1 MSDNIEKIPLD
12 ARLLSFAIIELN
24 ISRRNV
30 AIYPRDHPSVERSLS
45 NAFKFLK
52 QLFDI
57 RSEITLAIA
66 KDTLIIDHYHLD
78 KKNPVFSD
86 FARTLSRMNIAYVT
100 LKKGLTKDELYRFHR
115 FITEKTENMT
125 VQNLKEV
132 YRKYDVTHA
141 DIGFIDYRKF
151 ITREDH
157 SAQQA
162 QKAPIWERYIY
173 GLIEGTLQGEAIDNE
188 VKDIPPELLAQLI
201 NKVSD
206 RNMKEESYDKVITAY
221 MKSSSE
227 SMFSGQDLK
236 RLLSFIER
244 LRPELKERFL
254 SSTVKTFSEDTQSA
268 YQSMKKMSVDEIER
282 FLDTVNKH
290 RISIPP
296 ALTSLIDKFSY
307 NTEVSSEALYLEEE
321 LIEDDEFDL
330 SSLTELFNEEKAG
343 QADITKDL
351 QEIQALLAFDASEL
365 KTSQLMEFEN
375 EFNEEFTD
383 KRFHQIILELMVS
396 RTVSADDYQACVNSI
411 REQAQQLLWM
421 GQYGQLLD
429 ALKILALNKKE
440 NRFPDMNSKALQY
453 YHSPHFMAQVVE
465 SFRLLGRQLKKEV
478 WMLCDYY
485 DREIIPYLLDAL
497 IEEESQI
504 VRRFLMDVLKLYGD
518 KIIPE
523 AVKRL
528 QDDRWFVKR
537 NMLYILQ
544 DTDTREVS
552 KSIRP
557 FYKDENPKVSVLALK
572 CLLNSRDHY
581 AIEIIRENLVSN
593 SKEVFEQALTFSSS
607 FKLKEVVGDLISL
620 LKKQERTGADILDK
634 IPIVKALGEI
644 ADPQALDVLREFA
657 SSKSIF
663 LKKMLDQLKEEIY
676 KTLKNYPYE
685 LVKDL
690 VEAGIESK
698 NDVIKR
704 ESLHLRRRTSE

>member
-78 KKNPVFSD
+78 KKNPVFID
-86 FARTLSRMNIAYVT
+86 FAHTLSRMNIAYVT

-115 FITEKTENMT
+115 FITEKIENMT
-125 VQNLKEV
+125 VQNLKEA
-132 YRKYDVTHA
+132 YRKCDVTHA
-141 DIGFIDYRKF
+141 DIGFVDYRKF

-307 NTEVSSEALYLEEE
+307 NAEVSSEAIYLEED

-396 RTVSADDYQACVNSI
+396 RTVSADDYQVCVNSI

-421 GQYGQLLD
+421 GQYAQLLD
-429 ALKILALNKKE
+429 ALKIFALNKKE

-465 SFRLLGRQLKKEV
+465 SFKLLGRQLKKEV

-497 IEEESQI
+497 IKEESQI

-537 NMLYILQ
+537 NMLYMLQ

-552 KSIRP
+552 EFIRP
-557 FYKDENPKVSVLALK
+557 FCKDENPKVSVLALK

-607 FKLKEVVGDLISL
+607 FKLKEVVGDLMSL
-620 LKKQERTGADILDK
+620 LKKQERTGTDILDK

-704 ESLHLRRRTSE
+704 ESLHLRRRISE

>member
-1 MSDNIEKIPLD
+1 
-12 ARLLSFAIIELN
+12 
-24 ISRRNV
+24 
-30 AIYPRDHPSVERSLS
+30 
-45 NAFKFLK
+45 
-52 QLFDI
+52 
-57 RSEITLAIA
+57 
-66 KDTLIIDHYHLD
+66 
-78 KKNPVFSD
+78 
-86 FARTLSRMNIAYVT
+86 
-100 LKKGLTKDELYRFHR
+100 
-115 FITEKTENMT
+115 
-125 VQNLKEV
+125 
-132 YRKYDVTHA
+132 
-141 DIGFIDYRKF
+141 
-151 ITREDH
+151 
-157 SAQQA
+157 
-162 QKAPIWERYIY
+162 
-173 GLIEGTLQGEAIDNE
+173 
-188 VKDIPPELLAQLI
+188 
-201 NKVSD
+201 
-206 RNMKEESYDKVITAY
+206 
-221 MKSSSE
+221 
-227 SMFSGQDLK
+227 
-236 RLLSFIER
+236 
-244 LRPELKERFL
+244 
-254 SSTVKTFSEDTQSA
+254 
-268 YQSMKKMSVDEIER
+268 
-282 FLDTVNKH
+282 
-290 RISIPP
+290 
-296 ALTSLIDKFSY
+296 
-307 NTEVSSEALYLEEE
+307 
-321 LIEDDEFDL
+321 
-330 SSLTELFNEEKAG
+330 
-343 QADITKDL
+343 
-351 QEIQALLAFDASEL
+351 
-365 KTSQLMEFEN
+365 
-375 EFNEEFTD
+375 
-383 KRFHQIILELMVS
+383 
-396 RTVSADDYQACVNSI
+396 
-411 REQAQQLLWM
+411 
-421 GQYGQLLD
+421 
-429 ALKILALNKKE
+429 
-440 NRFPDMNSKALQY
+440 
-453 YHSPHFMAQVVE
+453 
-465 SFRLLGRQLKKEV
+465 
-478 WMLCDYY
+478 MLCDYY

-620 LKKQERTGADILDK
+620 LKKQERTGTDILDK

>member
-1 MSDNIEKIPLD
+1 
-12 ARLLSFAIIELN
+12 
-24 ISRRNV
+24 
-30 AIYPRDHPSVERSLS
+30 
-45 NAFKFLK
+45 
-52 QLFDI
+52 
-57 RSEITLAIA
+57 
-66 KDTLIIDHYHLD
+66 
-78 KKNPVFSD
+78 
-86 FARTLSRMNIAYVT
+86 MNIAYVT

-115 FITEKTENMT
+115 FITEKTENVT
-125 VQNLKEV
+125 VQNLKEA
-132 YRKYDVTHA
+132 YRKYDVTHV
-141 DIGFIDYRKF
+141 DIGFVDYRKF

-162 QKAPIWERYIY
+162 QKAPLWERYIY

-254 SSTVKTFSEDTQSA
+254 SSTVKTFSEDTKSA
-268 YQSMKKMSVDEIER
+268 YQAMKKMSVDEIER
-282 FLDTVNKH
+282 FLDIVNKH

-307 NTEVSSEALYLEEE
+307 NAEVSSEALYLEEE

-375 EFNEEFTD
+375 EFNEEFTE

-421 GQYGQLLD
+421 GQYAQLLD

-465 SFRLLGRQLKKEV
+465 SFKLLGRQLKKEV

-497 IEEESQI
+497 IKEESQI

-552 KSIRP
+552 ESIRP
-557 FYKDENPKVSVLALK
+557 FCKDENPKVSVLALK

-593 SKEVFEQALTFSSS
+593 SKEVFEQAVAFSSS

-704 ESLHLRRRTSE
+704 ESLHLRGRTSE

>member
-1 MSDNIEKIPLD
+1 
-12 ARLLSFAIIELN
+12 
-24 ISRRNV
+24 V
-30 AIYPRDHPSVERSLS
+30 
-45 NAFKFLK
+45 
-52 QLFDI
+52 
-57 RSEITLAIA
+57 
-66 KDTLIIDHYHLD
+66 
-78 KKNPVFSD
+78 
-86 FARTLSRMNIAYVT
+86 
-100 LKKGLTKDELYRFHR
+100 
-115 FITEKTENMT
+115 T
-125 VQNLKEV
+125 VQNLKEA
-132 YRKYDVTHA
+132 YRKCDVTHA
-141 DIGFIDYRKF
+141 DIGFVDYRKF

-268 YQSMKKMSVDEIER
+268 NQAMKKLSVDEIER

-307 NTEVSSEALYLEEE
+307 NAEVSSEALYLEEE

-375 EFNEEFTD
+375 EFNEEFTE

-396 RTVSADDYQACVNSI
+396 RTVSADDYQVCVNSI
-411 REQAQQLLWM
+411 REQAPKLLWM
-421 GQYGQLLD
+421 GQYAQLLD
-429 ALKILALNKKE
+429 ALKIFALNMKE

-465 SFRLLGRQLKKEV
+465 SFKLLGRQLKKEV

-620 LKKQERTGADILDK
+620 LKKQEKTGTDILDK

-690 VEAGIESK
+690 VEAGTESQ

>member
-1 MSDNIEKIPLD
+1 
-12 ARLLSFAIIELN
+12 
-24 ISRRNV
+24 
-30 AIYPRDHPSVERSLS
+30 
-45 NAFKFLK
+45 
-52 QLFDI
+52 
-57 RSEITLAIA
+57 
-66 KDTLIIDHYHLD
+66 
-78 KKNPVFSD
+78 
-86 FARTLSRMNIAYVT
+86 
-100 LKKGLTKDELYRFHR
+100 
-115 FITEKTENMT
+115 
-125 VQNLKEV
+125 
-132 YRKYDVTHA
+132 
-141 DIGFIDYRKF
+141 
-151 ITREDH
+151 
-157 SAQQA
+157 
-162 QKAPIWERYIY
+162 
-173 GLIEGTLQGEAIDNE
+173 
-188 VKDIPPELLAQLI
+188 
-201 NKVSD
+201 
-206 RNMKEESYDKVITAY
+206 
-221 MKSSSE
+221 
-227 SMFSGQDLK
+227 MFSGQDLK
-236 RLLSFIER
+236 RLLSFIEH

-268 YQSMKKMSVDEIER
+268 YQAMKKMSVDEIER

-307 NTEVSSEALYLEEE
+307 NAEVSSEALYLEEE

-343 QADITKDL
+343 QADIMKDL

-375 EFNEEFTD
+375 EFNEEFTE

-396 RTVSADDYQACVNSI
+396 RTVSADDYQVCVNSI

-465 SFRLLGRQLKKEV
+465 SFKLLGRQLKKEV

-607 FKLKEVVGDLISL
+607 FKLKEVVADLISL
-620 LKKQERTGADILDK
+620 LKKQERTGTDILDK

-663 LKKMLDQLKEEIY
+663 IKKMLDQLKEEIY